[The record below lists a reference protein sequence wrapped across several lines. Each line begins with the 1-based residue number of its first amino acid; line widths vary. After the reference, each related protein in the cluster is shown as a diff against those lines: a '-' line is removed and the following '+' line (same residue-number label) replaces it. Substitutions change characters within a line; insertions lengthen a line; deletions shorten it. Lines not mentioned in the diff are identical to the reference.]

1 MSVDDKLSAL
11 EMSLQKILWF
21 KRELLAVTSEWRS
34 VEGLLRDW
42 YLSAMVR
49 CNPMYSA
56 GSKYPQLKEN
66 QSVEFQ
72 LLVETARLVTI
83 DRNQYLGS
91 PIMDIIIR
99 LFDMDLKLLDTS
111 FENLKLVLAG
121 KKGVD
126 LAQFDQFYV
135 DTFVTNPDIYDYMR
149 YELTDGGS
157 RNLSSFNTYQAE
169 LARPNATIIN
179 HPILTRKFD
188 NIKFDKVRKICSPG
202 N

>member
-1 MSVDDKLSAL
+1 MSIDDKLNAL
-11 EMSLQKILWF
+11 EIPLQKILWF
-21 KRELLAVTSEWRS
+21 KRELLEVTSEWRS
-34 VEGLLRDW
+34 VDGLLRDW
-42 YLSAMVR
+42 YLSTMVK
-49 CNPMYSA
+49 CNPMYSVS
-56 GSKYPQLKEN
+56 SKYPQLKEN

-72 LLVETARLVTI
+72 LLVETVRLVTI

-91 PIMDIIIR
+91 PIIAIIIS

-126 LAQFDQFYV
+126 LTLFDQLYA

-157 RNLSSFNTYQAE
+157 GNLSGFNAYKAE
-169 LARPNATIIN
+169 LARPTATIIN

-188 NIKFDKVRKICSPG
+188 NIKFDKVWKICSPG